1 MTPSLSPSAAPAALR
16 YVKQSPLKQAVT
28 DYPGVISIGVFV
40 AVVAIVFS
48 VATENFFSVSN
59 LLTILRQAAPLC
71 IVAVTMTFVIT
82 TGGID
87 LSVGSVG
94 AVSGVL
100 AASLMSSFGVDVIPA
115 MASALAIGALV
126 GLAHGY
132 LIAYQ
137 GIPPFIVT
145 LTSLFIYRG
154 VALLLTEGYSIP
166 IPGGGVLSFIGR
178 GWVLGIPMPV
188 VLAAGVLILGYVV
201 LNHSRFG
208 RYTTGIG
215 SNREG
220 VRRSGVNVR
229 RVTTAVYVWS
239 GVAAAFSGLILTSR
253 LGSGSANQGVMFELD
268 AIAAVVLGSTSLF
281 GGKGTIVGTLFGAL
295 AIAMIQNG
303 LILAHVSPYYTQIAT
318 GLIIIFAIWFNTW
331 LLGRPVRRG

>member
-1 MTPSLSPSAAPAALR
+1 M
-16 YVKQSPLKQAVT
+16 
-28 DYPGVISIGVFV
+28 
-40 AVVAIVFS
+40 
-48 VATENFFSVSN
+48 
-59 LLTILRQAAPLC
+59 
-71 IVAVTMTFVIT
+71 
-82 TGGID
+82 
-87 LSVGSVG
+87 
-94 AVSGVL
+94 
-100 AASLMSSFGVDVIPA
+100 
-115 MASALAIGALV
+115 V

-154 VALLLTEGYSIP
+154 VALLVTEGYSIP
-166 IPGGGVLSFIGR
+166 IPSGGILAFLGR
-178 GWVLGIPMPV
+178 GWFLGVPMPV
-188 VLAAGVLILGYVV
+188 WLAAGALIVGYIM
-201 LNHSRFG
+201 LNHTRSG
-208 RYTTGIG
+208 RYVTGIG

-229 RVTTAVYVWS
+229 RVTTGVYVWS
-239 GVAAAFSGLILTSR
+239 GIAAAFAGLILTSR

-331 LLGRPVRRG
+331 LLGRPIRRG